1 MFNARCDITAGF
13 EDKRNAK
20 LPSKVISR
28 RPELSFRRTPL
39 SLSLSL
45 SLQYSRCF
53 NRDVER
59 EIQQVYA

>member
-39 SLSLSL
+39 SLSL
-45 SLQYSRCF
+45 QYSRCF